1 MLASNEDLKKSM
13 PFLMPGLKLVLKTL
27 LSESFSRIEQLKSLA
42 KSGSV
47 QVDIM
52 DYNVGMGFLGD
63 K

>member
-1 MLASNEDLKKSM
+1 
-13 PFLMPGLKLVLKTL
+13 MPGLKLVLKTL

>member
-1 MLASNEDLKKSM
+1 M